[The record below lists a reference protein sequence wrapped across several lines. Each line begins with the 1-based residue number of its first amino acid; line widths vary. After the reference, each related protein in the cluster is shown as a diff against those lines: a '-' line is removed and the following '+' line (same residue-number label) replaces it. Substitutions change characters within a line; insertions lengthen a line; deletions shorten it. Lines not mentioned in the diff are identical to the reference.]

1 MNQNQTGVSPEGIL
15 MADNKT
21 DPRQWTSKKP
31 TKSGFYYY
39 RQSDDEDPII
49 LKVDVRDDQ
58 DHISVVWLPGDNAA
72 EPLEQCHGD
81 WAGPIEPPA

>member
-1 MNQNQTGVSPEGIL
+1 MGAPEGIP
-15 MADNKT
+15 MADNKI

-39 RQSDDEDPII
+39 RQSSDEEPIV
-49 LKVDVRDDQ
+49 LKVEIRDDQ
-58 DHISVVWLPGDNAA
+58 KGLISVVWLPDDNAA

>member
-1 MNQNQTGVSPEGIL
+1 
-15 MADNKT
+15 MAENKT
-21 DPRQWTSKKP
+21 DPHQWTSEKP

-39 RQSDDEDPII
+39 RQSNDEDPIV
-49 LKVDVRDDQ
+49 LKVELLDDRK
-58 DHISVVWLPGDNAA
+58 VVWLPGDNAA